1 MGDIVVVVEVGTVD
15 WVAAAV
21 VVVDVVAAIVVVDVV
36 VTVVVDDVDAV
47 VKMVTVERCKEIVT
61 EILIVN
67 QVIRYKL
74 KTILFQI

>member
-1 MGDIVVVVEVGTVD
+1 MTTNLPIVCDHFYKEKPLLVM
-15 WVAAAV
+15 
-21 VVVDVVAAIVVVDVV
+21 V
-36 VTVVVDDVDAV
+36 VTAV

-74 KTILFQI
+74 KTILLSAF